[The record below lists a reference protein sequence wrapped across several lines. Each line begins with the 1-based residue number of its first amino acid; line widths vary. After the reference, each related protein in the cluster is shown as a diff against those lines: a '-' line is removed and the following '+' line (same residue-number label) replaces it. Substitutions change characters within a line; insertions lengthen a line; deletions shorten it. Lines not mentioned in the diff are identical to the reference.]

1 MRSFVFAL
9 VALLALS
16 LRPGSS
22 SAWEAATTH
31 AGLTEQSAL
40 HSTLHDR
47 LRTAF
52 GEERGLFAAL
62 TVPPADAPALFQV
75 LRTLNPTHGHV
86 PDSRGRL
93 LALGWLAAGSVL
105 ADMPPAHAANH
116 FFDPGT
122 GRGLSDTTLRGL
134 SSSLRHRLYTWLGSE
149 GLVKAG
155 VPAPEWVVHADN
167 PMNLDGFLTQYAR
180 ALTSA
185 TPAERSRHMAGM
197 LLAAGAILHVL
208 QDMGSPAH
216 VRNDLAAHLDQV
228 GHDAFDVGSRFERVA
243 ALAYGRL
250 GVPAP
255 SMEITAPGL
264 RAFFTTDKSTGLA
277 DRTSQRFF
285 SSYTLP
291 RSIRLRPGAGS
302 HAMGSVL

>member
-122 GRGLSDTTLRGL
+122 GRGLSDTTLR
-134 SSSLRHRLYTWLGSE
+134 
-149 GLVKAG
+149 VCP
-155 VPAPEWVVHADN
+155 PACATGCTPGWG
-167 PMNLDGFLTQYAR
+167 PR
-180 ALTSA
+180 AWSRPVCPRPSGWC
-185 TPAERSRHMAGM
+185 TPT
-197 LLAAGAILHVL
+197 I
-208 QDMGSPAH
+208 P
-216 VRNDLAAHLDQV
+216 
-228 GHDAFDVGSRFERVA
+228 
-243 ALAYGRL
+243 
-250 GVPAP
+250 
-255 SMEITAPGL
+255 
-264 RAFFTTDKSTGLA
+264 
-277 DRTSQRFF
+277 
-285 SSYTLP
+285 
-291 RSIRLRPGAGS
+291 
-302 HAMGSVL
+302 